1 MKNTGEEITASA
13 VRDGERS
20 MKTLFIGIDPG
31 KKGGIAYIDT
41 KSGITGTVPYS
52 DKDLIDLCRD
62 ESYHGTAHIMC
73 CLEKVGAMPG
83 QGVVSMFSFGQSVGY
98 IKGVLESFRIPYQE
112 ITPQKWKREFG
123 LTSDK
128 AASAEVCGKLFPD
141 ISLLATPKCRK
152 PHDGMAESLLMAEY
166 ARRKL

>member
-1 MKNTGEEITASA
+1 
-13 VRDGERS
+13 

-31 KKGGIAYIDT
+31 KSGGIACIDT
-41 KSGITGTVPYS
+41 EDGICYTVPYS
-52 DKDLIDLCRD
+52 DKELLDLCSS
-62 ESYHGTAHIMC
+62 ESGKGQNVVC

-128 AASAEVCGKLFPD
+128 AKSAEVCRKLFPD
-141 ISLLATPKCRK
+141 ISLLATPRCKK
-152 PHDGMAESLLMAEY
+152 PHDGMTEALLMAEY

>member
-1 MKNTGEEITASA
+1 
-13 VRDGERS
+13 

-31 KKGGIAYIDT
+31 KSGGIAYID
-41 KSGITGTVPYS
+41 SEQGFAGTEPYS
-52 DKDLIDLCRD
+52 DKALIDLC
-62 ESYHGTAHIMC
+62 SYASREGKAVMC

-128 AASAEVCGKLFPD
+128 AKSAEVCGKLFPD
-141 ISLLATPKCRK
+141 VTLLATPRCKK
-152 PHDGMAESLLMAEY
+152 PHDGMAEALLMAEF

>member
-1 MKNTGEEITASA
+1 
-13 VRDGERS
+13 

-31 KKGGIAYIDT
+31 KSGGIARISMT
-41 KSGITGTVPYS
+41 SNRVVTEPYS
-52 DKDLIDLCRD
+52 DQALISLCED
-62 ESYHGTAHIMC
+62 IYFGAIEVQEVVC

-98 IKGVLESFRIPYQE
+98 IKGVLEAFRIPYQE

-128 AASAEVCGKLFPD
+128 AKSAEVCRKLFPD
-141 ISLLATPKCRK
+141 VNLLASPRCKK
-152 PHDGMAESLLMAEY
+152 PHDGMAEALLMAEY

>member
-1 MKNTGEEITASA
+1 
-13 VRDGERS
+13 
-20 MKTLFIGIDPG
+20 MKTIFIGIDPG
-31 KKGGIAYIDT
+31 KSGGIACIDT
-41 KSGITGTVPYS
+41 ETGIRYTEPYS
-52 DKDLIDLCRD
+52 DKALIDMCRH
-62 ESYHGTAHIMC
+62 ESYNKTEHIMC

-83 QGVVSMFSFGQSVGY
+83 QGVVSMFNFGQSVGY

-128 AASAEVCGKLFPD
+128 AVSAEVCRKLFPD
-141 ISLLATPKCRK
+141 IDLLATPRCKK
-152 PHDGMAESLLMAEY
+152 PHDGMAEALLMAEY

>member
-1 MKNTGEEITASA
+1 
-13 VRDGERS
+13 

-41 KSGITGTVPYS
+41 QDNASITIPYS
-52 DKDLIDLCRD
+52 DTALIDLCRAASND
-62 ESYHGTAHIMC
+62 WNNEIVC

-83 QGVVSMFSFGQSVGY
+83 QGVVSMFNFGQSVGY

-128 AASAEVCGKLFPD
+128 AASAEVCRKLFPD
-141 ISLLATPKCRK
+141 IDLLATPRSKK
-152 PHDGMAESLLMAEY
+152 PHDGMAEALLMAEY

>member
-1 MKNTGEEITASA
+1 
-13 VRDGERS
+13 

-31 KKGGIAYIDT
+31 KKGGIACIDT
-41 KSGITGTVPYS
+41 ESGFCYTEPYS
-52 DKDLIDLCRD
+52 DKALIDLCD
-62 ESYHGTAHIMC
+62 SESRKGQNVVC

-112 ITPQKWKREFG
+112 ITPQKWKKEFG
-123 LTSDK
+123 LNSEK
-128 AASAEVCGKLFPD
+128 AASAEVCRKLFPNV
-141 ISLLATPKCRK
+141 SLLATPRCKK
-152 PHDGMAESLLMAEY
+152 PHDGMTEALLMAEY

>member
-1 MKNTGEEITASA
+1 
-13 VRDGERS
+13 

-31 KKGGIAYIDT
+31 KSGGIAYIDT
-41 KSGITGTVPYS
+41 KDNVSGTEPYS
-52 DKDLIDLCRD
+52 DTALIDLCILAQYS
-62 ESYHGTAHIMC
+62 EVIC

-83 QGVVSMFSFGQSVGY
+83 QGVVSMFSFGKSVGY

-128 AASAEVCGKLFPD
+128 AASAEVCRKLFPD
-141 ISLLATPKCRK
+141 VCLLATPRCKK
-152 PHDGMAESLLMAEY
+152 PHDGMAEALLMAEY